1 MNSHIIFSR
10 STFLVSLFLTT
21 LIAIEYFPVSLC
33 ASAASYSSCNVGFWR
48 AGKADACGN
57 PRLQLTCEKNV
68 TNNTNKNVRN
78 VSYRLYSMSTIVRED
93 FATGICSPTLVNVTL
108 YSQSSENVTL
118 SEICSVCT
126 RAIGVCSYHL
136 SSNDITCY
144 CANHSHTCPSPP
156 PAPPSN
162 LPVPPPV
169 AHAPQALNPFAEGPH
184 VAHAPRVLNPFAEGP
199 HVLAVTPGMNLFIME

>member
-33 ASAASYSSCNVGFWR
+33 ASAASYSNCNVGFWR
-48 AGKADACGN
+48 AAKPDACGN
-57 PRLQLTCEKNV
+57 PQLQLTCEKNV
-68 TNNTNKNVRN
+68 TNNTTKNVRN
-78 VSYRLYSMSTIVRED
+78 VYRLYSMSTIVRED

-126 RAIGVCSYHL
+126 RAMGVCSYHL

-144 CANHSHTCPSPP
+144 CANHSHTCLSPP
-156 PAPPSN
+156 SAPPSN

-169 AHAPQALNPFAEGPH
+169 AHAPRALNPFAEGPH
-184 VAHAPRVLNPFAEGP
+184 VAHAPRALNPIAEGP
-199 HVLAVTPGMNLFIME
+199 HVLAATPGMNLFIIE